1 MKHII
6 FTFLCFSLPFM
17 LLGQSSP
24 EAIAVIDKYLKAT
37 AIDNLTGKLTYT
49 NISKT
54 GRTQTRTLQQYI
66 LSNDQKENKYS
77 LVLEFVSPAD
87 VAGTATL
94 TIQQAGKEDEQ
105 WLYLPAV
112 RSSKRISPSK
122 KSDRFMGTEMTYED
136 LSNYLSENTGEFQ
149 YNILGEES
157 LGEHKAFKIEALPL
171 DGTLTQYGKRHL
183 WIDQNTYLMLRT
195 DFFDQKGELLKTYTA
210 LDIRPV
216 GNSSIFRAHKIKLE
230 NVQTGNKTEV
240 LYEAFAINNGIN
252 ANIFTK
258 TWLETK

>member
-1 MKHII
+1 MKNLMLTV
-6 FTFLCFSLPFM
+6 FGYLLCFAV
-17 LLGQSSP
+17 LGQSSK
-24 EAIAVIDKYLKAT
+24 EAMSIMEKYLEAT
-37 AIDNLTGKLTYT
+37 AIESLTGKLTYT

-94 TIQQAGKEDEQ
+94 TIQQTGKPDEQ
-105 WLYLPAV
+105 WLYLPAI

-136 LSNYLSENTGEFQ
+136 LSNYLSENIQEFQ
-149 YNILGEES
+149 YRLLGEEN
-157 LGEHKAFKIEALPL
+157 LNGLKAYKIEAIPL
-171 DGTLTQYGKRHL
+171 NGTLTQYEKRLL
-183 WIDQNTYLMLRT
+183 WIDQQTFLMLKT
-195 DFFDQKGELLKTYTA
+195 DFYDQKGNLLKTYLA
-210 LDIRPV
+210 QDIHPI
-216 GNSSIFRAHKIKLE
+216 GNSSKFRAHKIMLE
-230 NVQTGNKTEV
+230 NLQTGNKTEV
-240 LYEAFAINNGIN
+240 LYEGFVINQGIS

-258 TWLETK
+258 SWLETK